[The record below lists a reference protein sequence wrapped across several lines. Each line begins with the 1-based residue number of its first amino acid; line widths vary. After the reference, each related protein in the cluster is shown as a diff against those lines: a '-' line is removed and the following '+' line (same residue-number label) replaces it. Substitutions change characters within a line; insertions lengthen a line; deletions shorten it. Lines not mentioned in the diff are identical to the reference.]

1 MNVLLLGADGFLGR
15 HLQIAL
21 ETAGHTVRRGV
32 HRPVRRADE
41 IAVDYARDVDPGAWR
56 GRLAGV
62 DAVIN
67 TVGILREGRGRR
79 FDAIHDQAPRALFAA
94 CGEAGVRRVIQVSA
108 LGADASAASRFHLS
122 KRAADDYLGT
132 LDLEWVIVQ
141 PAFVYGL
148 DGTSS
153 RMFRQIA
160 SLPLLPVPASGQQS
174 IQPIHIDDLCLAM
187 VRLLVPGAVSR
198 RRIPLVGPVPLTYR
212 AYLCA
217 LRAGMGL
224 EPAPVL
230 GVPAGLVL
238 VSAWI
243 GERVPG
249 AVLTRENLAM
259 LERGNTADAA
269 MTETLL
275 GRAPRPV
282 VTFIAPQEAMLLAH
296 EARLGWL
303 LEILRV
309 SLAVV
314 WIGSGVVSLGLYPV
328 ARSLD
333 LLAAVGLTGT
343 PALAALYLLSLFD
356 IAMGLMVL
364 CMRGAWLWGVQILVV
379 LGYTLIVTAA
389 LPELW
394 LHPFGPLL
402 KNLPILAG
410 LMLLFFLERR

>member
-41 IAVDYARDVDPGAWR
+41 IAVDYARDAEPGAWR
-56 GRLAGV
+56 GRLTGI

-67 TVGILREGRGRR
+67 TVGILREARGRR
-79 FDAIHDQAPRALFAA
+79 FDAIHDQAPRGLFAA
-94 CGEAGVRRVIQVSA
+94 CRETGVRRVIQVSA
-108 LGADASAASRFHLS
+108 LGADAGAASRFHLS
-122 KRAADDYLGT
+122 KRAADDYLAT
-132 LDLEWVIVQ
+132 LDLEWVILQ
-141 PAFVYGL
+141 PAFVYGI
-148 DGTSS
+148 DGASS

-160 SLPLLPVPASGQQS
+160 SLPLLPVLGSGQQW

-187 VRLLVPGAVSR
+187 VRLLLAGAVSR

-212 AYLCA
+212 DYLCL

-224 EPAPVL
+224 GPAPVL
-230 GVPAGLVL
+230 HMPTPLLRA
-238 VSAWI
+238 SAWI
-243 GERVPG
+243 GERLPG
-249 AVLTRENLAM
+249 AVLIRENLAM

-282 VTFIAPQEAMLLAH
+282 ATFIEPQEATLLAR
-296 EARLGWL
+296 EARLCWL
-303 LEILRV
+303 LGIMRV
-309 SLAVV
+309 CLALV

-328 ARSLD
+328 ARNLD
-333 LLAAVGLTGT
+333 LLAAVGLTGR
-343 PALAALYLLSLFD
+343 PALAALYFLSLFD
-356 IAMGLMVL
+356 IAIGLLVL
-364 CMRGAWLWGVQILVV
+364 CMRRKWLWGVQILVV
-379 LGYTLIVTAA
+379 LGYTLVVTAA
-389 LPELW
+389 LPEFW

-410 LMLLFFLERR
+410 LTLLFYLERR

>member
-1 MNVLLLGADGFLGR
+1 M
-15 HLQIAL
+15 
-21 ETAGHTVRRGV
+21 
-32 HRPVRRADE
+32 
-41 IAVDYARDVDPGAWR
+41 
-56 GRLAGV
+56 
-62 DAVIN
+62 IN
-67 TVGILREGRGRR
+67 TVGILRDCRGRR
-79 FDAIHDQAPRALFAA
+79 FDAIHNQAPRALFAA
-94 CGEAGVRRVIQVSA
+94 CREAGVRRVIQVSA
-108 LGADASAASRFHLS
+108 LGANAGAASRFHLS
-122 KRAADDYLGT
+122 KRAADDFLAT

-148 DGTSS
+148 DGASS

-160 SLPLLPVPASGQQS
+160 SLPVLPVPGSGEQS

-187 VRLLVPGAVSR
+187 VHLLVPGAVSR

-212 AYLCA
+212 DYLCA

-224 EPAPVL
+224 GSAPVL
-230 GVPAGLVL
+230 GMPVGLVL

-269 MTETLL
+269 MTKTLL

-282 VTFIAPQEAMLLAH
+282 ATFIAPQEAMLLAR

-309 SLAVV
+309 SLALV

-328 ARSLD
+328 DRSLD
-333 LLAAVGLTGT
+333 LLAAVGLAGT

-410 LMLLFFLERR
+410 LTLLFYLERR